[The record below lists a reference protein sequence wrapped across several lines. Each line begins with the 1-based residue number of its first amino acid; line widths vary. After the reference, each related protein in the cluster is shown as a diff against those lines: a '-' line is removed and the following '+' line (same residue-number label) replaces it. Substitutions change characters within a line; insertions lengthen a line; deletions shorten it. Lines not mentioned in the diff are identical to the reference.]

1 VNRLLRS
8 SEPASAKLAEA
19 VRWYETRRTG
29 LGGEFFDA
37 VVAALALIETARKS
51 ER

>member
-1 VNRLLRS
+1 MKRPVRS
-8 SEPASAKLAEA
+8 SEPASAELTEA

-37 VVAALALIETARKS
+37 VAE
-51 ER
+51 E